1 MQRKRIISQLFSFC
15 QLLTAFRI
23 YLNMDNSI
31 FEMFSKML
39 MGGFGQNNMSGGQN
53 NSQASTSGQN
63 NSNPAFNYYPG
74 DIHNSAEENQRET
87 SQNNQNN
94 NFFNNQNFNNQNNG
108 NFFNNQNFNNQNMMP
123 MLLSLLSGKNQ
134 SLSDLM
140 SGIAGVAS
148 KKEDSSSGSDE
159 SSPKD
164 DLIL

>member
-39 MGGFGQNNMSGGQN
+39 MGGFGQNNMSVGQN

-63 NSNPAFNYYPG
+63 NSNPAFDYYPG
-74 DIHNSAEENQRET
+74 DIHNSTEENQRET

-94 NFFNNQNFNNQNNG
+94 NFL
-108 NFFNNQNFNNQNMMP
+108 NNQNFNNQNMMP

-148 KKEDSSSGSDE
+148 KKEDGSDE

>member
-63 NSNPAFNYYPG
+63 NSNPAFDYYPG
-74 DIHNSAEENQRET
+74 DIHNSTEENQRET

-94 NFFNNQNFNNQNNG
+94 

-148 KKEDSSSGSDE
+148 KKEDSSSVSDE

>member
-39 MGGFGQNNMSGGQN
+39 MGGFRQNNMSGGQN

-63 NSNPAFNYYPG
+63 NSNPAFDYYPG
-74 DIHNSAEENQRET
+74 DIHNSTEENQRET

-94 NFFNNQNFNNQNNG
+94 

>member
-63 NSNPAFNYYPG
+63 NSNPAFDYYPG

-94 NFFNNQNFNNQNNG
+94 

>member
-63 NSNPAFNYYPG
+63 NSNPTFDYYPG

-94 NFFNNQNFNNQNNG
+94 

>member
-1 MQRKRIISQLFSFC
+1 
-15 QLLTAFRI
+15 
-23 YLNMDNSI
+23 
-31 FEMFSKML
+31 MFSKML
-39 MGGFGQNNMSGGQN
+39 MGGFRQNNMSGGQN

-63 NSNPAFNYYPG
+63 NSNPAFDYYPG
-74 DIHNSAEENQRET
+74 DIHNSTEENQRET

-94 NFFNNQNFNNQNNG
+94 

>member
-15 QLLTAFRI
+15 QLLTAIRI

-63 NSNPAFNYYPG
+63 NSNPAFDYYPG

-94 NFFNNQNFNNQNNG
+94 

>member
-63 NSNPAFNYYPG
+63 NSNPAFDYYPG
-74 DIHNSAEENQRET
+74 DIHNSTEENQRET

-94 NFFNNQNFNNQNNG
+94 

>member
-74 DIHNSAEENQRET
+74 DIHNSTEENQRET

-94 NFFNNQNFNNQNNG
+94 

>member
-15 QLLTAFRI
+15 QLLTAIRI

-63 NSNPAFNYYPG
+63 NSNPAFDYYPG
-74 DIHNSAEENQRET
+74 DIHNSTEENQRET

-94 NFFNNQNFNNQNNG
+94 

>member
-63 NSNPAFNYYPG
+63 NSNPAFDYYPG

-94 NFFNNQNFNNQNNG
+94 NLQ
-108 NFFNNQNFNNQNMMP
+108 P
-123 MLLSLLSGKNQ
+123 
-134 SLSDLM
+134 
-140 SGIAGVAS
+140 
-148 KKEDSSSGSDE
+148 
-159 SSPKD
+159 
-164 DLIL
+164 

>member
-15 QLLTAFRI
+15 QLLTAIRI

-39 MGGFGQNNMSGGQN
+39 MGGFGQNNMSVGQN

-63 NSNPAFNYYPG
+63 NSNPAFDYYPG

-94 NFFNNQNFNNQNNG
+94 

-148 KKEDSSSGSDE
+148 KKEDSSNGSDE

>member
-63 NSNPAFNYYPG
+63 NSNPAFDYYPG

-94 NFFNNQNFNNQNNG
+94 NFFNNQNFNNQN
-108 NFFNNQNFNNQNMMP
+108 MMP
-123 MLLSLLSGKNQ
+123 MLLSLLSGNNQ

>member
-1 MQRKRIISQLFSFC
+1 
-15 QLLTAFRI
+15 
-23 YLNMDNSI
+23 MDNSI

-39 MGGFGQNNMSGGQN
+39 MGGFGQNNMSVGQN

-63 NSNPAFNYYPG
+63 NSNPAFDYYPG
-74 DIHNSAEENQRET
+74 DIHNSTEENQRET

-94 NFFNNQNFNNQNNG
+94 

>member
-15 QLLTAFRI
+15 QLLTAIRI

-39 MGGFGQNNMSGGQN
+39 MGGFGQNNMSVGQN

-63 NSNPAFNYYPG
+63 NSNPAFDYYPG
-74 DIHNSAEENQRET
+74 DIHNAEENQRET

-94 NFFNNQNFNNQNNG
+94 

>member
-63 NSNPAFNYYPG
+63 NSNPAFDYYPG

-94 NFFNNQNFNNQNNG
+94 NSFNNQNFNK
-108 NFFNNQNFNNQNMMP
+108 QNMMP
-123 MLLSLLSGKNQ
+123 LLLSLLSGKNQ

>member
-1 MQRKRIISQLFSFC
+1 
-15 QLLTAFRI
+15 
-23 YLNMDNSI
+23 MDNSI

-94 NFFNNQNFNNQNNG
+94 NFFNNQNFNNQN
-108 NFFNNQNFNNQNMMP
+108 MMP

>member
-1 MQRKRIISQLFSFC
+1 
-15 QLLTAFRI
+15 
-23 YLNMDNSI
+23 MDNSI

-63 NSNPAFNYYPG
+63 NSNPAFDYYPG

-94 NFFNNQNFNNQNNG
+94 NFFNNQNFNNQN
-108 NFFNNQNFNNQNMMP
+108 MMP
-123 MLLSLLSGKNQ
+123 MLLSLLSGNNQ

>member
-63 NSNPAFNYYPG
+63 NSNPAFDYYPG

-94 NFFNNQNFNNQNNG
+94 

-148 KKEDSSSGSDE
+148 KKEYSSSGSDE

>member
-1 MQRKRIISQLFSFC
+1 MQRKKIISQLFFC

-63 NSNPAFNYYPG
+63 NSNPAFDYYPG

-94 NFFNNQNFNNQNNG
+94 

>member
-94 NFFNNQNFNNQNNG
+94 NFFNNQNFNNQN
-108 NFFNNQNFNNQNMMP
+108 MMP

>member
-1 MQRKRIISQLFSFC
+1 MQRKRIISQQFSFC
-15 QLLTAFRI
+15 QLLTAIRI

-63 NSNPAFNYYPG
+63 NSNPAFDYYPG

-94 NFFNNQNFNNQNNG
+94 

>member
-39 MGGFGQNNMSGGQN
+39 IGGFGQNNMSGWQN

-63 NSNPAFNYYPG
+63 NSNPAFDYYPG
-74 DIHNSAEENQRET
+74 DIHNSTEENQRET

-94 NFFNNQNFNNQNNG
+94 

-148 KKEDSSSGSDE
+148 KKEDSSSVSDE

>member
-1 MQRKRIISQLFSFC
+1 MQRKRIISQQFSFC

-63 NSNPAFNYYPG
+63 NSNPAFDYYPG

-94 NFFNNQNFNNQNNG
+94 

>member
-39 MGGFGQNNMSGGQN
+39 MGGFGQNNMSVGQN

-63 NSNPAFNYYPG
+63 NSNPAFDYYPG
-74 DIHNSAEENQRET
+74 DIHNSTEENQRET

-94 NFFNNQNFNNQNNG
+94 

>member
-63 NSNPAFNYYPG
+63 NSNPAFDYYPG

-94 NFFNNQNFNNQNNG
+94 NFI
-108 NFFNNQNFNNQNMMP
+108 NNQNFNNQNMMP